1 MERFAKV
8 LPLVPDLLAA
18 AQRVERGRHV
28 REGLGP
34 LAANARRPG
43 PRELA
48 GMLRRRH
55 VRRGKKGG
63 ACVGKTKRGKGTKL
77 MLLADGGGLPLAAD
91 VHSASPAEVR
101 LIEPLLARR
110 VLRRRPKR
118 LIYDKAADCDAL
130 RLRLAKRGVDLIC
143 PHRRSRTRAKLQ
155 DGRKL
160 RRYKRRW
167 KVERS
172 IAWLF
177 NFRRL
182 VVRYEHHA
190 HLFLGLVQLACLYTA
205 LRRF

>member
-8 LPLVPDLLAA
+8 LSLVSDLLATA
-18 AQRVERGRHV
+18 EGVERRRHV

-34 LAANARRPG
+34 LAANARRP
-43 PRELA
+43 RASELA
-48 GMLRRRH
+48 GELRRRH
-55 VRRGKKGG
+55 VQPGKKGG

-77 MLLADGGGLPLAAD
+77 MLLADGSGLPLAAD

-110 VLRRRPKR
+110 VLRRLPQR

-130 RLRLAKRGVDLIC
+130 RQRLAKRGIDLIS
-143 PHRRSRTRAKLQ
+143 PHRRNRTRVKLQ

-160 RRYKRRW
+160 RRYRRRW
-167 KVERS
+167 KIERS

-190 HLFLGLVQLACLYTA
+190 HLFFGLVQLACLYTT